1 MAFVHHRILGV
12 DVGDRQLHDAKQGG
26 GGRVFLRPRFVGDD
40 VHGVHREAIVGA
52 VGQFGVDVFL
62 LARQG
67 GERHLQPDDVLARL
81 QHVANPVR
89 RPGIVEHRFTFFI
102 PGNGVGHHRRVVALV
117 MGDGFAQA
125 IGVNL
130 MVNHCFAAPSWG
142 TAGEIRFTVIVG
154 IKQFGDLRI
163 FELIDGGD
171 VVLLS
176 GFFVDQIALGG
187 A

>member
-1 MAFVHHRILGV
+1 
-12 DVGDRQLHDAKQGG
+12 
-26 GGRVFLRPRFVGDD
+26 
-40 VHGVHREAIVGA
+40 
-52 VGQFGVDVFL
+52 
-62 LARQG
+62 
-67 GERHLQPDDVLARL
+67 
-81 QHVANPVR
+81 
-89 RPGIVEHRFTFFI
+89 
-102 PGNGVGHHRRVVALV
+102 

-130 MVNHCFAAPSWG
+130 MVNHCFTAPSW
-142 TAGEIRFTVIVG
+142 GEIRFTVIVG